1 MRQRIGVR
9 AAPIRDPFRAE
20 FETGSYYGRG
30 SLRNLPVTS
39 TPRRHVRR
47 KHVFS
52 GLLIVALALLGAG
65 CGSRVSSEGVRAPI
79 RLGSYDWPGSYWI
92 DVAWEKGW
100 FQDAGLNVER
110 VDTNLKY
117 VKSLDSV
124 AAGTI
129 DGTGFAQFDLVRY
142 VASGHDLVG
151 VAAIDYSEGAEA
163 LIAKAEYKHLRE
175 LRGKRIAL
183 ARGTYLEFLF
193 NVIAEREGLA
203 LDQFQ
208 LVEGE
213 SLQAIAALKEGK
225 VDAIFV
231 WEPYATQAKEQT
243 GGVSLF
249 STADFP
255 GLAYNVLSFRR
266 QFVESRPDDV
276 VALLR
281 VWQRTVD
288 YIRENPKEA
297 CAIVSR
303 LAKDPLPYVQD
314 MMTKDRILD
323 LPDNSRAFSYAAGY
337 ESLHGSWRR
346 MNDFMIERGLV
357 STRVESPPHLDARFL
372 NALD

>member
-1 MRQRIGVR
+1 
-9 AAPIRDPFRAE
+9 
-20 FETGSYYGRG
+20 
-30 SLRNLPVTS
+30 
-39 TPRRHVRR
+39 
-47 KHVFS
+47 
-52 GLLIVALALLGAG
+52 
-65 CGSRVSSEGVRAPI
+65 
-79 RLGSYDWPGSYWI
+79 
-92 DVAWEKGW
+92 VAWEKGW
-100 FQDAGLNVER
+100 FQEAGLNVER

-151 VAAIDYSEGAEA
+151 VAAFDYSEGAEA
-163 LIAKAEYKHLRE
+163 LIARAGYHHLRE

-193 NVIAEREGLA
+193 NVIAEREGLS
-203 LDQFQ
+203 LEQFQ

-213 SLQAIAALKEGK
+213 SLQAIADLKEGK

-243 GGVSLF
+243 GGVALF

-281 VWQRTVD
+281 VWQRTVE

-303 LAKDPLPYVQD
+303 LANDPVTYVQD

-323 LPDNSRAFSYAAGY
+323 LADNSRAFSYAAGY

-357 STRVESPPHLDARFL
+357 STRVESPAHLDAHFL

>member
-1 MRQRIGVR
+1 VI
-9 AAPIRDPFRAE
+9 
-20 FETGSYYGRG
+20 
-30 SLRNLPVTS
+30 L
-39 TPRRHVRR
+39 TPRRHARR
-47 KHVFS
+47 THVLPGF
-52 GLLIVALALLGAG
+52 LVAAFALFGAG
-65 CGSRVSSEGVRAPI
+65 CGSHASQEGPRPPI
-79 RLGSYDWPGSYWI
+79 RLGSYEWPGSYWI
-92 DVAWEKGW
+92 DVAWDKGW
-100 FQDAGLNVER
+100 FRDAGLNVER

-124 AAGTI
+124 AEGTI
-129 DGTGFAQFDLVRY
+129 DATGFAQFDLVRY
-142 VASGHDLVG
+142 VARGHDLVG

-163 LIAKAEYKHLRE
+163 LIARAGYKHLRD

-183 ARGTYLEFLF
+183 PRGSYLEYLL
-193 NVIAEREGLA
+193 NVIAEREGLT
-203 LDQFQ
+203 LDQFE

-213 SLQAIAALKEGK
+213 SLKAIADLKAGT
-225 VDAIFV
+225 VDAILV
-231 WEPYATQAKEQT
+231 WEPYATQAREQT
-243 GGVSLF
+243 GGIALF

-255 GLAYNVLSFRR
+255 GLTYNVLSLRR

-281 VWQRTVD
+281 VWQKTVQ

-303 LAKDPLPYVQD
+303 LVNDPVPYVQD

-323 LPDNSRAFSYAAGY
+323 LADNSRAFSYAAGY

-357 STRVESPPHLDARFL
+357 NTRVESPAHLDARFL

>member
-1 MRQRIGVR
+1 
-9 AAPIRDPFRAE
+9 
-20 FETGSYYGRG
+20 
-30 SLRNLPVTS
+30 VTS
-39 TPRRHVRR
+39 TRERRARRRHVFGF
-47 KHVFS
+47 V
-52 GLLIVALALLGAG
+52 IAALALFGAG
-65 CGSRVSSEGVRAPI
+65 CGPRASHDDARAPI
-79 RLGSYDWPGSYWI
+79 RLGSYEWPGSYWI

-100 FQDAGLNVER
+100 FKEAGLNVER

-124 AAGTI
+124 AEGAI

-142 VASGHDLVG
+142 AANGHDLVG
-151 VAAIDYSEGAEA
+151 VAALDYSEGAEA
-163 LIAKAEYKHLRE
+163 LIAKRGYKHLRD
-175 LRGKRIAL
+175 LLGKRVML
-183 ARGTYLEFLF
+183 SRGTYLEYLF
-193 NVIAEREGLA
+193 NVIAEREGLT

-213 SLQAIAALKEGK
+213 SLKAIAELKAGRVE
-225 VDAIFV
+225 AIFV
-231 WEPYATQAKEQT
+231 WEPYATQAIEQT
-243 GGVSLF
+243 GGAPIF

-255 GLAYNVLSFRR
+255 GLTYNVLAFRR

-288 YIRENPKEA
+288 YIRENPKDS

-303 LAKDPLPYVQD
+303 LVNDPLAYVQD

-323 LPDNSRAFSYAAGY
+323 LADNSRAFSYAAGF

-357 STRVESPPHLDARFL
+357 TARVESPPHLDARFL
-372 NALD
+372 HALD